1 MRLALLVLLGACGF
15 TPATSS
21 IARDAPP
28 VVLDAPADAA
38 PDAQPATLI
47 AYYPMDELPM
57 VDATGHGHDGTCT
70 ACPNSVGSGQVAKAF
85 SFNNARVDVASAADL
100 RTETGTIAAW
110 VVFDATPLAG
120 QYACPFGVVYDTIPS
135 GNTWQL
141 CLRDSPQWAVFM
153 QTKSG
158 AVLATTAV
166 VTANTPPLIT
176 LSAQGHQTRATLW
189 AAITASYNYRLPVV
203 AAGLAL
209 TLIVAPVVELTLL
222 LWVLMPLS
230 LR

>member
-28 VVLDAPADAA
+28 MVLDAPADAA
-38 PDAQPATLI
+38 PDAQPANLI

-110 VVFDATPLAG
+110 VVFDATPSAG
-120 QYACPFGVVYDTIPS
+120 QYACPFGVVYTTIPN

-141 CLRDSPQWAVFM
+141 CLRDSTQWAVFM
-153 QTKSG
+153 QTQSG
-158 AVLATTAV
+158 DLVHRGDPGAERRVAPHGDHV
-166 VTANTPPLIT
+166 EHDIGDPLCRRCRH
-176 LSAQGHQTRATLW
+176 LERCDH
-189 AAITASYNYRLPVV
+189 
-203 AAGLAL
+203 AAGLRPRDPDVRRRQARGRHDRR
-209 TLIVAPVVELTLL
+209 ADARPAG
-222 LWVLMPLS
+222 
-230 LR
+230 